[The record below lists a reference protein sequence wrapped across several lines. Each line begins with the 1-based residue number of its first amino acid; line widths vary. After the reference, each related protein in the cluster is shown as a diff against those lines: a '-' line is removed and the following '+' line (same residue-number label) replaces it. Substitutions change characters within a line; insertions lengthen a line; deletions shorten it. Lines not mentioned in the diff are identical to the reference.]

1 VSRLEFMV
9 EPNVTPVRRV
19 EVITGAS
26 GRRRW
31 TADEKARV
39 VEETLQPDAVVS
51 EVARRHGLTP
61 QQLFSWRRTMRRKSP
76 SSESVGSPAFVPA
89 VVETGETAAS
99 DIKTIA
105 RPHVIELD
113 IGGDS
118 VWIWRGADAA
128 IVTAIIGLLKAS
140 R

>member
-1 VSRLEFMV
+1 MV

-19 EVITGAS
+19 EVVTGAS

-31 TADEKARV
+31 AADEKARV

-51 EVARRHGLTP
+51 EIARRHGLTP
-61 QQLFSWRRTMRRKSP
+61 QQLFSWRRTMRVRSP
-76 SSESVGSPAFVPA
+76 SGERAGSAAFVPA
-89 VVETGETAAS
+89 VVETGEAAAS

-118 VWIWRGADAA
+118 VWIWGGADAA
-128 IVTAIIGLLKAS
+128 IVTAIIGVLKTS
-140 R
+140 K

>member
-1 VSRLEFMV
+1 VSRLELMV
-9 EPNVTPVRRV
+9 EPKAAPARRV
-19 EVITGAS
+19 EVITGSS

-31 TADEKARV
+31 TDDEKARV

-51 EVARRHGLTP
+51 EIARRYGLTP
-61 QQLFSWRRTMRRKSP
+61 QQLFTWRRAMRRKSAAD
-76 SSESVGSPAFVPA
+76 ESAVSPAFVPA
-89 VVETGETAAS
+89 VVEPAESATPE
-99 DIKTIA
+99 IKTIA
-105 RPHVIELD
+105 RPPVIELD

-128 IVTAIIGLLKAS
+128 VVTAIIGALKAP